1 MIQLLIEGYLTAQ
14 VQQTKYASYAYLIPS
29 PIASRLTRHARKDL
43 AQCGFSVWCHFP
55 IKERKPAKSK
65 KSVLSAENGPQPQGA
80 ATTSRAKPLC
90 PTKRKREEV
99 DDPEDDE
106 DVDVIEISSDAV
118 YEDDEIL
125 EDDPPPRSRG
135 GRNPVN
141 PDTQKPG
148 ARQHVTIV
156 DSDPEESLESDFG
169 EDSVWTYSHRPHQR
183 RHKRTKSPTMAD
195 LSDF

>member
-1 MIQLLIEGYLTAQ
+1 VVQLLIEGYLTAQ

-29 PIASRLTRHARKDL
+29 PTASRLTRRARKDL
-43 AQCGFSVWCHFP
+43 AQCGFSIWCYFP

-65 KSVLSAENGPQPQGA
+65 KSVPSVEKGPQPQGA
-80 ATTSRAKPLC
+80 ATTSRAKHLC

-125 EDDPPPRSRG
+125 EANPPPRSRG
-135 GRNPVN
+135 GRNPLN
-141 PDTQKPG
+141 HDTQEPK
-148 ARQHVTIV
+148 ARQNVTSV
-156 DSDPEESLESDFG
+156 DSDLEEFLISDSG
-169 EDSVWTYSHRPHQR
+169 EDNVWTYSHRPHR
-183 RHKRTKSPTMAD
+183 RQHRRTKSPTMAD